1 MKKFWLISFLF
12 ICCVLISCSSDDN
25 LKDIVENV
33 DEPGPDPGNDK
44 DENVSDWGVVAEGL
58 QQQTYSIYL
67 TTNGTFRQDN
77 NGNENFNYWW
87 NAHMLDALVDGY
99 ARTGDAS
106 YLPRMNALLEGIKV
120 KNGGSYKNVYIDDM
134 EWLGIACL
142 RAYKLTGDER
152 YKEVAVLL
160 WEEIKKGWN
169 DVHGGGISWK
179 TDMPN
184 SKNACSNGP
193 AAILALHLYEINR
206 DPADLEWAV
215 SIYDWLKDTLVDP
228 ATGLVWD
235 NINTQGGVA
244 VTNKD
249 WIFTYNVGTYI
260 GAANLLYEATG
271 ETIYLDDAVKTA
283 DSAILPGTLTTG
295 GVWKNEGQGD
305 GGLFK
310 GILAR
315 YFTQLTLNPD
325 LPADKKEK
333 FKKFIEFNAQT
344 LYKHGLN
351 SSKLAGPN
359 WNDKPSGRVDLST
372 QLSGLMLMEARA
384 LLQKEL
390 N

>member
-1 MKKFWLISFLF
+1 MKKFWFIPFIF
-12 ICCVLISCSSDDN
+12 ICTVLISCSNDDN
-25 LKDIVENV
+25 LKDIGESVE
-33 DEPGPDPGNDK
+33 EPGPDPGDEK
-44 DENVSDWGVVAEGL
+44 EENVSDWGVVAEGL
-58 QQQTYSIYL
+58 QQQTYNIYL

-106 YLPRMNALLEGIKV
+106 YLPKMNALLEGIKV
-120 KNGGSYKNVYIDDM
+120 KNGGNYKNVYIDDM
-134 EWLGIACL
+134 EWLGIASL

-152 YKEVAVLL
+152 YKEVAVGL

-193 AAILALHLYEINR
+193 AAILALKLYEI
-206 DPADLEWAV
+206 DPNPAHLEWAV
-215 SIYDWLKDTLVDP
+215 GIYEWLKDTLVDP

-235 NINTQGGVA
+235 NIDMKGGVA

-249 WIFTYNVGTYI
+249 WIFTYNVGTYL
-260 GAANLLYEATG
+260 GAANLLYKATG
-271 ETIYLDDAVKTA
+271 EGVYLDDAVKTA
-283 DSAILPGTLTTG
+283 NSAILPGTLTTG

-315 YFTQLTLNPD
+315 YFTQLILNPD
-325 LPADKKEK
+325 LPEDKKD
-333 FKKFIEFNAQT
+333 KFIKFIQFNAQT
-344 LYKHGLN
+344 LYQHGLTN
-351 SSKLAGPN
+351 SKLAGPN